1 MTATTV
7 HVLGRA
13 VPTWLRPRPA
23 LLTVLLS
30 IPIVVAWIVLARDPW
45 YPTGDMAQAELHVRG
60 IWSHLP
66 LVGAAGRIESDL
78 GVQGSHP
85 GPSLW
90 FAMYPVYALFGRS
103 SIGLMAG
110 AASVSIAAIALSLW
124 LAARRGGTVLMMAVA
139 LVLAVL
145 IRSSGP
151 AVFTEPWNPWLAFVP
166 FLAFLLAVWSA
177 VAGEHRMWAL
187 AVVLGSHCI
196 QCHTGYIVVV
206 LGVLGVGVL
215 WVAMRAYRNRAL
227 LMPTAR
233 GLGGGV
239 IAGLL
244 MWLLPLIDQLTRS
257 PGNAAILFQHFGRPA
272 EAYLPR
278 RVVAEA
284 LLNQMSLTGPWLTGP
299 EIPWVFWPGSIGFAV
314 LWVAAL
320 VVVWR
325 RRDPREVQI
334 HALLV
339 VAAAL
344 GALSVSRIFGP
355 YFEYTVRWLWI
366 VAAGIVAASVASLWR
381 AWSAARPDQAPPR
394 RRVAAGAFLATV
406 AVTTVATV
414 QFGARAEIAGSGDGR
429 LVGGL
434 VDDVEDALSDDARYL
449 LRWWDP
455 AGLGGPGFG
464 LQVELER
471 RGMSIGVDEQF
482 AAASLPHRV
491 LAEDDATAV
500 LYLVIGPQIDQVR
513 GTPGL
518 QEIAEFD
525 PRSPE
530 QQARSEELRA
540 LLVEGLVAAG
550 RPELVDALDAQYG
563 QARLIFAEPP
573 LPPEIAALA
582 GEFVGLRQPGVVFLA
597 PPGTPV
603 PALGIGG

>member
-1 MTATTV
+1 MTDTTV
-7 HVLGRA
+7 TLLGRA
-13 VPTWLRPRPA
+13 VPAWLRPRPA
-23 LLTVLLS
+23 LLTLLLS
-30 IPIVVAWIVLARDPW
+30 IPIIVAWIVLAGDPW

-110 AASVSIAAIALSLW
+110 AASVSIAAVAVSLW
-124 LAARRGGTVLMMAVA
+124 LAARRGGTILMVAVA

-151 AVFTEPWNPWLAFVP
+151 AVFTEPWNPWLAFIP
-166 FLAFLLAVWSA
+166 FLAFVLAVWSA
-177 VAGEHRMWAL
+177 VAGDNRMWAL

-206 LGVLGVGVL
+206 LGMLGVGVL
-215 WVAMRAYRNRAL
+215 WVAVRAFRHRD
-227 LMPTAR
+227 LMAPTVR
-233 GLGGGV
+233 GLAGGV
-239 IAGLL
+239 VAGVL

-257 PGNAAILFQHFGRPA
+257 PGNAAILFQHFGRPG
-272 EAYLPR
+272 EPYLPR
-278 RVVAEA
+278 RVAAEA

-299 EIPWVFWPGSIGFAV
+299 EIPWVFWPGSIGFAL
-314 LWVAAL
+314 LWIAAL
-320 VVVWR
+320 VMVWR
-325 RRDPREVQI
+325 RRDTNEIQI

-366 VAAGIVAASVASLWR
+366 VAAGIVAASVATLWR
-381 AWSAARPDQAPPR
+381 AWTAARPDRAPSR
-394 RRVAAGAFLATV
+394 QRVVAGVLVVTCVFTALAS
-406 AVTTVATV
+406 V
-414 QFGARAEIAGSGDGR
+414 QFGARAEIAGAGDGR

-434 VDDVEDALSDDARYL
+434 VDEVESALSDDARYL

-471 RGMSIGVDEQF
+471 RGKSIGVDEQF

-500 LYLVIGPQIDQVR
+500 LYLVIGPQIDEVR

-518 QEIAEFD
+518 QEVAAFD

-530 QQARSEELRA
+530 QKARSEELRS
-540 LLVEGLVAAG
+540 LLEEGLAAAG
-550 RPELVDALDAQYG
+550 RPELIEALDAQYG
-563 QARLIFAEPP
+563 QARLIFADPP
-573 LPPEIAALA
+573 LPPDIAELA
-582 GEFVGLRQPGVVFLA
+582 GEFVGLRQPGVVFIA